1 MLMTQRTSILLL
13 ATLLGAL
20 SLPASAQTT
29 NSGDTGTMTKET
41 SPGKASL
48 VQTHK
53 IVATVEEVDAAAG
66 HVTLK
71 GPKGNILALAVG
83 PEVRNLAQVKVG
95 DKVVVRYVEALSLT
109 LKKDG
114 KELVTSKE
122 STDAVR
128 SAPGALPGGAVAE
141 HVKVTADVIAVNAK
155 AHTVRLKGPK
165 QTVDLY
171 VEDPKQLK
179 LVKVGDQVE
188 AEYTQAVALT
198 VEPVAAAK
206 K

>member
-1 MLMTQRTSILLL
+1 
-13 ATLLGAL
+13 
-20 SLPASAQTT
+20 
-29 NSGDTGTMTKET
+29 MTKET
-41 SPGKASL
+41 SPGKGTL
-48 VQTHK
+48 IQTHK
-53 IVATVEEVDAAAG
+53 VVATVEEVDAAKG

-71 GPKGNILALAVG
+71 GPKGNILELAVG

-95 DKVVVRYVEALSLT
+95 DKVVVRYVEALTLT
-109 LKKDG
+109 LKKGG
-114 KELVTSKE
+114 KELRSSKAHE
-122 STDAVR
+122 RCGSHRAR
-128 SAPGALPGGAVAE
+128 RAPGGAVAE

-155 AHTVRLKGPK
+155 AHTVRLRGPE

-179 LVKVGDQVE
+179 LIKVGDQVE

-198 VEPVAAAK
+198 VEPVAPAK